1 MKIVFPPIAIVTSQD
16 VERII
21 EQLKPEKNNEQ
32 EVEELRK
39 LVDST
44 KLISEQSQAKLV
56 EGYEGRLQAL
66 QLELSRVLQER
77 LSIEQ
82 NYALF
87 EANNLDLQEKVGY
100 LEACNN

>member
-1 MKIVFPPIAIVTSQD
+1 MEIVFPPIAVITSQD

-44 KLISEQSQAKLV
+44 RLISEQSQAKLV

-87 EANNLDLQEKVGY
+87 
-100 LEACNN
+100 